1 MTAQIAFVYVLL
13 ALTIGA
19 FIIDRWRMDMVAL
32 MVVIVLAL
40 SGIITPGEAVAGFGN
55 TIVVMIAALFVVG
68 GWGFFVPAL
77 QAISVS
83 FY

>member
-68 GWGFFVPAL
+68 GWGFFVPAF